1 MSRPA
6 FRPRRYTAGVTVKVL
21 YFASFR
27 EKTGRD
33 EEQRQVAEGDRV
45 SDVWAALVREVPH
58 FAAFPKMPPAAVNLE
73 YADPDRLLREGDELA
88 FLPPVA
94 GG

>member
-1 MSRPA
+1 MSRLA
-6 FRPRRYTAGVTVKVL
+6 FPPRRYTSGVTIKVL

-33 EEQRQVAEGDRV
+33 EERRQVADGARV
-45 SDVWAALVREVPH
+45 GDVWSDLVREVPH

-73 YADPDRLLREGDELA
+73 YAEADRPLREGDELA

>member
-1 MSRPA
+1 M
-6 FRPRRYTAGVTVKVL
+6 TVKVL

-33 EEQRQVAEGDRV
+33 EELRHVPDGASVG
-45 SDVWAALVREVPH
+45 DVWAALLGEVPH

-73 YADPDRLLREGDELA
+73 YADPDQLLRDGDELA